1 MFMCSAEYNDEDPG
15 TGREEFYHAHSK
27 GVLMLGCKH
36 ASWLQHSVP
45 AFPHQRAFYPHA
57 QSVYGQHFAC
67 FQVTLLFHLCCSCLL
82 RVAE

>member
-1 MFMCSAEYNDEDPG
+1 MCSAEYNDEDPG

-36 ASWLQHSVP
+36 ATWLQHSVP

-67 FQVTLLFHLCCSCLL
+67 FQVTLLLYLCCSCLL